1 MDIIQFIFLAVRRAL
16 FGEDMLPE
24 KMPDL
29 KKVYAAAQKR
39 GIENIVAYGLWDR
52 RDSFPEDVWSLFE
65 KSIYR
70 AMAQEARQEKALAAF
85 LEVLGHG
92 GIPHMILKGYVL
104 KKLYPSSD
112 MRYMGDIDILIPPEK
127 KETAREILHQ
137 MGFRINFEN
146 MRELNAVNDAG
157 VDLEIHFDM
166 VSPDYKVWHAY
177 YEDIWERAIKGER
190 GAYFLSDEDY
200 FIYHIVHLTKHYK
213 GTGIGPR
220 VFLDVFLYLS
230 KKRTTLDFAYLEAE
244 LGKLGLWGFTK
255 NVIALSEM
263 WFGEGERTPLLSDME
278 AYVLESDLYGSR
290 AHAAAFGALDTIRK
304 GKLKRIF
311 RILFPTMHTMSI
323 LYPALRNKK
332 YLLWYYYIKRLFD
345 RAFHGRRSAV
355 PEKNAET
362 AKKAAEIAAHFE
374 ALGL

>member
-1 MDIIQFIFLAVRRAL
+1 MDVIQFIFLAVRRAL
-16 FGEDMLPE
+16 FGEDVLPE

-29 KKVYAAAQKR
+29 IKVYKEAKKR
-39 GIENIVAYGLWDR
+39 GIENIVAYGIADR
-52 RDSFPEDVWSLFE
+52 RESLPEGAWQIFE

-70 AMAQEARQEKALAAF
+70 AIAQEAEQEKALSQF
-85 LEVLGHG
+85 LVALSER
-92 GIPHMILKGYVL
+92 GIPHMILKGYIL

-127 KETAREILHQ
+127 KEEAREILKCA
-137 MGFRINFEN
+137 GFRINFEN
-146 MRELNAVNDAG
+146 MRELNAVNNRG

-166 VSPDYKVWHAY
+166 VSPDHAVWHAY
-177 YEDIWERAIKGER
+177 YKDIWAKAIEGDG
-190 GAYFLSDEDY
+190 GAFSLSDEDY
-200 FIYHIVHLTKHYK
+200 FVYHIVHLTKHYK

-230 KKRTTLDFAYLEAE
+230 KKRESLDFAYLETE
-244 LGKLGLWGFTK
+244 LSKLGLWEFTK

-263 WFGEGERTPLLSDME
+263 WFGEGERTPLLTDME
-278 AYVLESDLYGSR
+278 NYVLESNLYGSES
-290 AHAAAFGALDTIRK
+290 HAAVFGEVREIRR
-304 GKLKRIF
+304 GKIRASL

-345 RAFHGRRSAV
+345 RLFHGRRSAV
-355 PEKNAET
+355 PERNAET